1 MKHLDDG
8 QIRAALDSELAGEDL
23 RHLEACPRCQARL
36 AALRADLQ
44 PVARR
49 LSFLAS
55 RPQTPTPDP
64 RAALARFHNRQ
75 IEKKE
80 HSMLRKIFT
89 SRAVQAGLAVIVLLA
104 LVLSIPSTRAWAGQ
118 FLGLFRVQQVT
129 VLPVDTGGFEQL
141 VGNDALGQQIGQMIS
156 SSVKVTKQPGDPVE
170 AASAAD
176 ASQKAGFTVRLP
188 ADAPSDPQLTVTGSG
203 AFTMKVD
210 RARVQA
216 LLDETGRSDLVL
228 PKSLDGANIRVDIPA
243 SVRAAYGTCPDVQDE
258 TVQGNGSLAR
268 KYGDCLLMVEM
279 PSPTVNTPPD
289 VDFQQLAVIGLQF
302 SGMSREE
309 AEQYSQ
315 TVDWTTSLVIPI
327 PRNAATYQT
336 VTVDGVEGQLIQR
349 PADDAP
355 QFALVWVKDG
365 VIHAISGWGDRS
377 ELALRMANSL
387 K

>member
-1 MKHLDDG
+1 
-8 QIRAALDSELAGEDL
+8 
-23 RHLEACPRCQARL
+23 
-36 AALRADLQ
+36 
-44 PVARR
+44 
-49 LSFLAS
+49 
-55 RPQTPTPDP
+55 
-64 RAALARFHNRQ
+64 
-75 IEKKE
+75 
-80 HSMLRKIFT
+80 MLRKIFT

-377 ELALRMANSL
+377 ELALRMATSL

>member
-8 QIRAALDSELAGEDL
+8 QIRAAVDGELAQEDL
-23 RHLEACPRCQARL
+23 RHLEECPRCQARL
-36 AALRADLQ
+36 AEARAALQ

-55 RPQTPTPDP
+55 RSPTPDP

-89 SRAVQAGLAVIVLLA
+89 ARAVQAALAVIVLLA
-104 LVLSIPSTRAWAGQ
+104 LVLSIPTTRAWAGQ
-118 FLGLFRVQQVT
+118 FLGLFRVQRVT

-141 VGNDALGQQIGQMIS
+141 VGNDALGQQISQVIS
-156 SSVKVTKQPGDPVE
+156 SSVRVTKQPDDPVK
-170 AASAAD
+170 AASAAE

-188 ADAPSDPQLTVTGSG
+188 AGAPSEPRLTVTGSG
-203 AFTMKVD
+203 AFEMKVD
-210 RARVQA
+210 RAKVQA

-228 PKSLDGANIRVDIPA
+228 PESLDGANIQVGIPA
-243 SVRAAYGTCPDVQDE
+243 GVRAAYGTCPEEKEGPVE
-258 TVQGNGSLAR
+258 GNGSLAR
-268 KYGDCLLMVEM
+268 KYGDCLLLVEM

-289 VDFQQLAVIGLQF
+289 VDFRQLAVIGLQF
-302 SGMSREE
+302 TGMTREE

-365 VIHAISGWGDRS
+365 IIHAISGWGDRS
-377 ELALRMANSL
+377 EAVLKMANSL
-387 K
+387 Q